1 MGLSWSGSD
10 GRRLPAWLSTIL
22 PALLIIAVQMI
33 IWPVPAGTFVSGVI
47 LGLLGSL
54 LALGMALVWR
64 ANRIINFAQSDLG
77 TVPATLCLLLLE
89 AAKLPFLLVLPI
101 GLASALLLGA
111 IVELAIIR
119 RFFDSPR
126 LILTVATLG
135 VSQLLVFAAAL
146 LPRAFGEI
154 PANRTFTPP
163 FGATFQ
169 IGVVIFDAND
179 MMAIGVSL
187 IMIAGLVWFLRSTDI
202 GVAIRAAAERSDR
215 ANLLGI
221 PVKRLQT
228 VVWAIAA
235 LLSFVSVF
243 FSAGVTSLAP
253 GYAVSLLV
261 LLRALAALVIG
272 RMTNLATIATTSI
285 ALGVLDSAIRSNN
298 GDANVVAPIL
308 VVIILVALL
317 LQRRGASRVDR
328 EDASSWKAVA
338 EVRTVP
344 SDLVRLPVVR
354 AAKWVGLA
362 VLLFVA
368 IGFPTVAGTGTS
380 LKGGAILVFGM
391 IGISMVILSGW
402 AGQVSLGQMAFVGA
416 GGAVAAWATVDR
428 HLDPLIAILAAGVVG
443 AVVAILVGLPA
454 LRLRGLYLAV
464 TTLGLALAASSAV
477 FNNAY
482 WDWIPTGTFPRPS
495 IFGRLSLDSATRVY
509 YLGLVG
515 LVLTILAARGIRRSR
530 TGRVLLAVRDNEAA
544 ASSYGISVVRAKLTA
559 FALSGF
565 IAAVAGAIF
574 VFQQASFRP
583 DSYDAG
589 QSINVFVATVVG
601 GLGTITGGVVGAVYQ
616 RGAQWLL
623 PPDWQLFASA
633 IGVLLVLML
642 IPDGI
647 AGVLY
652 RIRDAW
658 LRWLAERRGIAAP
671 SLRGNADAAEELE
684 RAA

>member
-1 MGLSWSGSD
+1 M
-10 GRRLPAWLSTIL
+10 
-22 PALLIIAVQMI
+22 AVI
-33 IWPVPAGTFVSGVI
+33 
-47 LGLLGSL
+47 
-54 LALGMALVWR
+54 
-64 ANRIINFAQSDLG
+64 
-77 TVPATLCLLLLE
+77 
-89 AAKLPFLLVLPI
+89 
-101 GLASALLLGA
+101 
-111 IVELAIIR
+111 
-119 RFFDSPR
+119 
-126 LILTVATLG
+126 
-135 VSQLLVFAAAL
+135 
-146 LPRAFGEI
+146 
-154 PANRTFTPP
+154 
-163 FGATFQ
+163 
-169 IGVVIFDAND
+169 
-179 MMAIGVSL
+179 VSL
-187 IMIAGLVWFLRSTDI
+187 IMIVGLVWFLRSTDI

-228 VVWAIAA
+228 AVWAIAA

-253 GYAVSLLV
+253 GFAVSLTV

-272 RMTNLATIATTSI
+272 KMTNLATIATTSI
-285 ALGVLDSAIRSNN
+285 ALGVLDGAIRSNN
-298 GDANVVAPIL
+298 SDANLVAPIL
-308 VVIILVALL
+308 ALIILLALL

-344 SDLVRLPVVR
+344 ADLVRLPVVR

-362 VLLFVA
+362 VLLLLV

-443 AVVAILVGLPA
+443 AVVAVVVGLPA
-454 LRLRGLYLAV
+454 LRLRGLVPGRDDPRPRARGVVRGVQQRLLELDPDRHV
-464 TTLGLALAASSAV
+464 PTPVASSA
-477 FNNAY
+477 
-482 WDWIPTGTFPRPS
+482 GTRSIRPPASTTWRWSVSCSRSSRHGGSAGAGPAACCSPSATTRPRP
-495 IFGRLSLDSATRVY
+495 
-509 YLGLVG
+509 
-515 LVLTILAARGIRRSR
+515 
-530 TGRVLLAVRDNEAA
+530 
-544 ASSYGISVVRAKLTA
+544 SSYGISVVRAKLTA

-601 GLGTITGGVVGAVYQ
+601 GLGTITGGVVGALYQ

-623 PPDWQLFASA
+623 A
-633 IGVLLVLML
+633 
-642 IPDGI
+642 
-647 AGVLY
+647 AGLA
-652 RIRDAW
+652 D
-658 LRWLAERRGIAAP
+658 LRVGGRRAA
-671 SLRGNADAAEELE
+671 RADADPRRHRR
-684 RAA
+684 RALPDP